1 MLEAVEITPAKEDK
15 MQNLM
20 HYELVSQASRDRSER
35 LIGEAAKHRLARA
48 ARPGRQTRQYRPS
61 IAELF
66 DRARAIRRP
75 AHIRA

>member
-1 MLEAVEITPAKEDK
+1 

-35 LIGEAAKHRLARA
+35 LIREAANHRLARA
-48 ARPGRQTRQYRPS
+48 ARADVPARHHRPS

-66 DRARAIRRP
+66 NRARAIRRP